1 MNTNN
6 NIFPTNTVGLI
17 KGRHPIPVED
27 FIWEEELP
35 KESVT
40 DYPGMA
46 RHVERWITAH
56 CRTRTGYGVRPIN
69 GNDSTDIEC
78 WCGDPLNVVVTGLT
92 AATAAVIDV
101 CAIYG
106 VPLTLWHYD
115 READVYRPQRMSW

>member
-6 NIFPTNTVGLI
+6 TVLPAGTVGLI
-17 KGRHPIPVED
+17 KGRHSIPVSEY
-27 FIWEEELP
+27 IWDEVPDVL
-35 KESVT
+35 
-40 DYPGMA
+40 DYPGIA
-46 RHVERWITAH
+46 RHAEQWITAH

-78 WCGDPLNVVVTGLT
+78 WSGDPLNVAVTGLT
-92 AATAAVIDV
+92 AATAALVGV

-115 READVYRPQRMSW
+115 READVYRPQRMPW